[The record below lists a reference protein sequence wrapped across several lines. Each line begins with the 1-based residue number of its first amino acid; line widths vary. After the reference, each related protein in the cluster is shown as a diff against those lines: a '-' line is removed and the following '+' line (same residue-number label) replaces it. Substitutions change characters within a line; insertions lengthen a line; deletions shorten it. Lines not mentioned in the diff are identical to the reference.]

1 MYATLY
7 IMDGTFNCFLSIA
20 NIEIDD
26 ALMLTAI
33 THLYINISTATQFD
47 SYLIIYIAKPILLR
61 RLPSELDIP
70 L

>member
-33 THLYINISTATQFD
+33 THLYINISIATV
-47 SYLIIYIAKPILLR
+47 
-61 RLPSELDIP
+61 
-70 L
+70 